1 MLSINPGRLA
11 RLSVLQRD
19 INWKSGCAPAQVPF
33 NYSTLVYPSLNS
45 VLLLSPYCERLWGW
59 LPWEAASMI
68 RSSPHTRRSLRYA
81 MSLTGSTETILCS
94 SFFKCGLVLKRGYL
108 TKLEGHLEK
117 VSGHVK
123 SKISSKANMSWTW
136 GVRSHTVLHGL
147 PAASAREHTSH
158 CGQSTRSHTM
168 QGQHVLPEKPQLPL
182 KVLKIVNCHNLLHI
196 LNFLLL
202 HKHNGLFTEN
212 RALLFSYRPSSVCK
226 YVFGS

>member
-19 INWKSGCAPAQVPF
+19 INWKTGCAPGQVLF
-33 NYSTLVYPSLNS
+33 NHPTLVYPSLNS

-68 RSSPHTRRSLRYA
+68 RSSSHTRRSLRYA
-81 MSLTGSTETILCS
+81 LSLTGSPETVLCPG
-94 SFFKCGLVLKRGYL
+94 FFKCGLDLKRGYI
-108 TKLEGHLEK
+108 TKLEGHLET

-123 SKISSKANMSWTW
+123 SKISSKSNMSWSW
-136 GVRSHTVLHGL
+136 GVRSHTVVHGL
-147 PAASAREHTSH
+147 PAASAREHPSH
-158 CGQSTRSHTM
+158 CGQRTRSHTM
-168 QGQHVLPEKPQLPL
+168 QGQHVLPEKPQLQL
-182 KVLKIVNCHNLLHI
+182 EVLKIVNCHNLLHI

-212 RALLFSYRPSSVCK
+212 RVSLFPYRPSSVCK